1 MMRRTYRV
9 IMAAVPVLLV
19 AADVVHWRIASER
32 LRGGLQDWIEAR
44 RAEGWDIEAGP
55 IALGG
60 WPRAATVTVADL
72 HVRHSGNDIPGVV
85 DWLSPGTTLSVS
97 LYLPTE
103 LNLSFSG
110 PQHVRIGAAPDTVIT
125 GEAMTAVVQLGPD
138 APQAFDLHAN
148 GVRVQPATDPWHVA
162 IGRLDAHAG
171 VSAGNGNGSDADQT
185 RQSVAFAVSTEAITL
200 PAGFKWPLGP
210 NISSLSAEGTLN
222 GPFPPIGDVTTRAQ
236 AWRDGGGSVEIAH
249 LAMGWGPLG
258 LTSSA
263 TLALDDQL
271 QPMGSGSGRLVGYA
285 ETLDR
290 LAAGGILTKS
300 AATAA
305 KAVLSLMAG
314 TGDGDVPS
322 EVDVPLT
329 LQYRTLSMR
338 QVPLARL
345 PELDWPAR

>member
-1 MMRRTYRV
+1 MACSRCAPAVRRGESPCRPDACKQRRLLNRGMMRRTYRV

-148 GVRVQPATDPWHVA
+148 GDRVAGCPCRCLRRQRQRQRRGPDPAERRIRREHGGDHAP
-162 IGRLDAHAG
+162 GRL
-171 VSAGNGNGSDADQT
+171 Q
-185 RQSVAFAVSTEAITL
+185 
-200 PAGFKWPLGP
+200 
-210 NISSLSAEGTLN
+210 
-222 GPFPPIGDVTTRAQ
+222 
-236 AWRDGGGSVEIAH
+236 
-249 LAMGWGPLG
+249 M
-258 LTSSA
+258 
-263 TLALDDQL
+263 
-271 QPMGSGSGRLVGYA
+271 
-285 ETLDR
+285 
-290 LAAGGILTKS
+290 AAG
-300 AATAA
+300 
-305 KAVLSLMAG
+305 
-314 TGDGDVPS
+314 P
-322 EVDVPLT
+322 
-329 LQYRTLSMR
+329 Q
-338 QVPLARL
+338 
-345 PELDWPAR
+345 